1 MLPKLL
7 PVVDTRCA
15 VILPFFVKRVQRRV
29 SSTDHTGA
37 KAHLDETNVST
48 PGWLFV
54 LPWSLRLIAGGGVN
68 EVVKSL
74 IVEFRG
80 GGVFRPHLLVGSEAP
95 DSGPV
100 SGPELLKP
108 YRLNLWSPVDHQH
121 PVHGLISYVY
131 RLPYRCWAMRRII
144 RRHRI
149 EVINPQFPGLGCLLF
164 VILRK
169 LGLFKGTIILSFH
182 NSDITNALGSR
193 GFERRLWSIL
203 LRNADRLVLVS
214 NSLSADLITIE
225 PEIANKL
232 TTIYNGVDLGLFG
245 SSEGVE
251 APMLQQHTGP
261 TIISVASF
269 LPIKGHDV
277 LVRAL
282 SLVVKRIPNVRL
294 LLVGHDGPVFQ
305 GIRPLIDQLGLA
317 DRIALYK
324 DVSHEQI
331 PLYLAHAQLFVLAS
345 FREGHPLAVIE
356 AGAAGLPVVCTRA
369 IGSIELISDKITGRI
384 VDVSDEHAL
393 AEAIIDLL
401 THPEEARRMATRF
414 REYITNN
421 LTWKQTYEKYIQL
434 DRDATFRG
442 TPTLESTRH

>member
-1 MLPKLL
+1 MNSIE
-7 PVVDTRCA
+7 D
-15 VILPFFVKRVQRRV
+15 
-29 SSTDHTGA
+29 SNSTAPPHKSDRTA
-37 KAHLDETNVST
+37 

-74 IVEFRG
+74 IVEFRD
-80 GGVFRPHLLVGSEAP
+80 GGVFCPHLLVGSEAP

-121 PVHGLISYVY
+121 PVRGLISYVY
-131 RLPYRCWAMRRII
+131 RLPFRCWAMRRII

-169 LGLFKGTIILSFH
+169 LGLFGGKIILSFH
-182 NSDITNALGSR
+182 NSDITNALGTC

-214 NSLSADLITIE
+214 NSLGADLLTIE
-225 PEIANKL
+225 PGIADKL
-232 TTIYNGVDLGLFG
+232 TTIYNGVDLGLFA
-245 SSEGVE
+245 SPDGVD
-251 APMLQQHTGP
+251 APMPPQHTGP

-282 SLVVKRIPNVRL
+282 SLVVKKIPDVRL

-317 DRIALYK
+317 DRVVLYK
-324 DVSHEQI
+324 DVSHERI
-331 PLYLAHAQLFVLAS
+331 PAYLAHAQLFVLAS
-345 FREGHPLAVIE
+345 HREGHPLAVIE
-356 AGAAGLPVVCTRA
+356 AGAAGLPVICTRA

-384 VDVSDEHAL
+384 VDVGDEHAL

-414 REYITNN
+414 REYIKET
-421 LTWKQTYEKYIQL
+421 LTWRQTYQGYLQVVRTGVIL
-434 DRDATFRG
+434 TASTA
-442 TPTLESTRH
+442 ESSNQ

>member
-1 MLPKLL
+1 MPL
-7 PVVDTRCA
+7 
-15 VILPFFVKRVQRRV
+15 FVKRIERRV
-29 SSTDHTGA
+29 PSTDHTGSR
-37 KAHLDETNVST
+37 AHLDKTNLST

-74 IVEFRG
+74 IVEFRD
-80 GGVFRPHLLVGSEAP
+80 GGVFCPHLLVGSEAP
-95 DSGPV
+95 ESGPV

-121 PVHGLISYVY
+121 PVRGLISYVY

-169 LGLFKGTIILSFH
+169 LGLFEGKIILSFH
-182 NSDITNALGSR
+182 NSDVTNALGTY

-203 LRNADRLVLVS
+203 LGNADRLVLVS
-214 NSLSADLITIE
+214 NSLDADLLTIE
-225 PEIANKL
+225 PGIADKL
-232 TTIYNGVDLGLFG
+232 TTIYNGVDLGLFA
-245 SSEGVE
+245 SPDGVE
-251 APMLQQHTGP
+251 APMPQQHTGP

-282 SLVVKRIPNVRL
+282 SLVMKKIPDVRL

-317 DRIALYK
+317 DRVVLCK
-324 DVSHEQI
+324 DVSHERI
-331 PLYLAHAQLFVLAS
+331 PAYLAHAQLFVLAS
-345 FREGHPLAVIE
+345 HREGHPLAVIE

-384 VDVSDEHAL
+384 VDVGDEHAL

-421 LTWKQTYEKYIQL
+421 LTWKRTYEKYLEL
-434 DRDATFRG
+434 DGDATFRS
-442 TPTLESTRH
+442 TPTHESTKH